1 MPHPSAMKQFC
12 TILWV
17 FVAATLVS
25 TAADTPNT
33 APSSLPALRESGA
46 FGFPQRE
53 ARVLCDRGGLRF
65 SAWNNGEY
73 LFAQAVLW
81 DDDDASLGKTE
92 DNREIGDWSVVLLDV
107 DADGKPTPNVD
118 RDYLL
123 NPWPGQEG
131 LRYQISLGDRS
142 STSIKSD
149 SKGRGAIRYVE
160 VSEGR
165 KVRVDTYLI
174 PLREIGRR
182 VGDKIRLCYWGFSP
196 QPPLTLNSTDFKV
209 VGKPYY
215 PWSIP
220 FARYQEYF
228 LAQGHAID
236 ATRVPDG
243 QKDVSLSQR
252 KNVSMPKVG
261 EAAREISAHDWINLH
276 HPPTLASLRGKV
288 VLIEF
293 WATWC
298 GPCVAGIPH
307 LNDLYHKYEGKNFQL
322 LSFVEEGHPIMDKF
336 LTRKQV
342 DYPIGLESSSLDDY
356 GVEGIPQAF
365 LIDASGKI
373 IWQGHS
379 ATAELDDA
387 ISAALSAAK

>member
-1 MPHPSAMKQFC
+1 MKQFYAS
-12 TILWV
+12 LWV

-25 TAADTPNT
+25 TAADTPIT
-33 APSSLPALRESGA
+33 APSSLSALRESGA
-46 FGFPQRE
+46 FSFPQRE
-53 ARVLCDRGGLRF
+53 AKVLCDRGGLRF
-65 SAWNNGEY
+65 SVWNNDEY

-81 DDDDASLGKTE
+81 EDGDASLGKTE
-92 DNREIGDWSVVLLDV
+92 DNREIGDWSVIELDL
-107 DADGKPTPNVD
+107 DANGKPTPNVN

-131 LRYQISLGDRS
+131 LHYQIILGDRS
-142 STSIKSD
+142 STSIQSD

-160 VSEGR
+160 VSEGK

-174 PLREIGRR
+174 SLRELSRR
-182 VGDKIRLCYWGFSP
+182 VGDRIRLCYWGFSP
-196 QPPLTLNSTDFKV
+196 QPPLTVNSTDFEHG
-209 VGKPYY
+209 GKSYY

-220 FARYQEYF
+220 FAKYQEYI
-228 LAQGHAID
+228 LARGHAID
-236 ATRVPDG
+236 ATQVPDG
-243 QKDVSLSQR
+243 QKDASLSQR
-252 KNVSMPKVG
+252 KNVSMPKIG
-261 EAAREISAHDWINLH
+261 EAAREISAHDWINLDR
-276 HPPTLASLRGKV
+276 PPTLASLRGKV
-288 VLIEF
+288 VLVEF

-307 LNDLYHKYEGKNFQL
+307 LNDLYHKHEGKNFQL
-322 LSFVEEGHPIMDKF
+322 LSFVEEGHSTMDKF

-342 DYPIGLESSSLDDY
+342 DYPIGLESSSLEDY

-379 ATAELDDA
+379 AAAELDDA
-387 ISAALSAAK
+387 ISAALNAAK